1 MPLNF
6 SFNGRSSPYPRGSIS
21 PLVSDLECQGKYG
34 CTYAPTGT
42 YECTYALCM
51 HVVCLCVRALVLI
64 APRYPVRSSVNA
76 RRRRYYFAIERA
88 HGGLIKSHE
97 SGYLPGPMHKLPP
110 KTRPNLLPSLSCT
123 REGEGD
129 RTRGIYGR
137 VPRVTFRLPDMNGSL
152 VRRSMRII
160 IRGVS
165 SSIES
170 VKVFHPRVLHEKF
183 SLSLSLS
190 CPQFEIET
198 LRESPQTE

>member
-1 MPLNF
+1 MYVCTDRNV
-6 SFNGRSSPYPRGSIS
+6 RVYVCIMYARG
-21 PLVSDLECQGKYG
+21 VSV
-34 CTYAPTGT
+34 CTCVGT
-42 YECTYALCM
+42 YCTTISCT
-51 HVVCLCVRALVLI
+51 VERQ
-64 APRYPVRSSVNA
+64 P

-170 VKVFHPRVLHEKF
+170 VKLFHPRVLHEKLF
-183 SLSLSLS
+183 SLSLSLL
-190 CPQFEIET
+190 PPI
-198 LRESPQTE
+198 RN

>member
-1 MPLNF
+1 MAVLRRIPEEVSRL
-6 SFNGRSSPYPRGSIS
+6 SFLISSARAN
-21 PLVSDLECQGKYG
+21 
-34 CTYAPTGT
+34 TYAPTGT

-97 SGYLPGPMHKLPP
+97 SGYLSGPMHKLPP

-183 SLSLSLS
+183 SLSLS

>member
-1 MPLNF
+1 MAVLRRIPEEVSRL
-6 SFNGRSSPYPRGSIS
+6 SFLISSARAN
-21 PLVSDLECQGKYG
+21 
-34 CTYAPTGT
+34 TYAPTGT

-137 VPRVTFRLPDMNGSL
+137 VPPGDFSIAGYEWFARSQIDANYYTWRIFVYRVSEGFP
-152 VRRSMRII
+152 
-160 IRGVS
+160 S
-165 SSIES
+165 SSFARQ
-170 VKVFHPRVLHEKF
+170 VF
-183 SLSLSLS
+183 SLSLL
-190 CPQFEIET
+190 PPI
-198 LRESPQTE
+198 RN